1 MNEMLII
8 ILLCVSCALS
18 AAALIAAVAA
28 ARKKNAKTDEA
39 TLKKLDEL
47 KAGLDGRLSAV
58 QTSVSE
64 AIRTLSSQQA
74 DTAMKDAQTI
84 KNSLDAFA
92 KQVETM
98 SAGMDKRMAEIRATM
113 ETRLGAMQ
121 EDNNKRLSQIEV
133 TVNEKLQKT
142 LDERVANSFKTVSEQ
157 LEQVYKGLGEMHAL
171 ATGVGDLKKVLSNVK
186 SRGILGEM
194 QLDRILEDILT
205 PAQYDKNVITKKG
218 SKDPVEFAV
227 KLPSKDDDAAYI
239 YMPIDSKF
247 PLERY
252 AALQDAYEQGDATAI
267 NAASAQ
273 LEAFIKENAKKIRE
287 KYIDPPHTTEFGIMF
302 LPTEGLYAEVVRR
315 TELVSFISSKYHINV
330 AGPSTVSALLNS
342 LQMGFKTL
350 AIEKRSHEVW
360 KILAAV
366 KTEFVKFEKELSSLQ
381 KNLEKASDSIETLV
395 MTRTRLMMSKLKKVE
410 ELPEE
415 ESRKIL
421 DGPDGAETET
431 DDE

>member
-1 MNEMLII
+1 MNDTLII
-8 ILLCVSCALS
+8 ILLGISCALS
-18 AAALIAAVAA
+18 AAALIAAVIAA
-28 ARKKNAKTDEA
+28 SGRKKDDGDK
-39 TLKKLDEL
+39 TLKKLDEM

-64 AIRTLSSQQA
+64 AIRNLSSQQTE
-74 DTAMKDAQTI
+74 TAMKDAQTL
-84 KNSLDAFA
+84 KNSLEAFA
-92 KQVETM
+92 KQVEAT
-98 SAGMDKRMAEIRATM
+98 SSGMDKRMAEIRATM

-121 EDNNKRLSQIEV
+121 EDNGKRLTQIEA

-157 LEQVYKGLGEMHAL
+157 LEQVYKSLGEMHTL

-186 SRGILGEM
+186 TRGILGEM

-205 PAQYDKNVITKKG
+205 PAQYDTNVVTKKG
-218 SKDPVEFAV
+218 SKDPVEFAI
-227 KLPSKDDDAAYI
+227 KLPSKDSDTEYI

-252 AALQDAYEQGDATAI
+252 AALQDAYELGDTGARKAG
-267 NAASAQ
+267 SAQ
-273 LEAFIKENAKKIRE
+273 FEAFIKENAKAIRE

-302 LPTEGLYAEVVRR
+302 LPTEGLYAEVVKR
-315 TELVSFISSKYHINV
+315 TDLVSFISTTYHINV

-360 KILAAV
+360 KLLAAV
-366 KTEFVKFEKELSSLQ
+366 KTEFTKFESELSALQ
-381 KNLEKASDSIETLV
+381 KNLEKASTSVDKLLT
-395 MTRTRLMMSKLKKVE
+395 TRTRLMMSKLKKVE

-415 ESRKIL
+415 ESRQIL
-421 DGPDGAETET
+421 ADAEEAETE
-431 DDE
+431 DE

>member
-1 MNEMLII
+1 MNDTLII
-8 ILLCVSCALS
+8 ILLGISCALS
-18 AAALIAAVAA
+18 AAALIAAVVAA
-28 ARKKNAKTDEA
+28 SGRKKDDGDK
-39 TLKKLDEL
+39 TLKKLDEM

-64 AIRTLSSQQA
+64 AIRNLSSQQTE
-74 DTAMKDAQTI
+74 TAMKDAQTL
-84 KNSLDAFA
+84 KNSLEAFA
-92 KQVETM
+92 KQVEAT
-98 SAGMDKRMAEIRATM
+98 SSGMDKRMAEIRATM

-121 EDNNKRLSQIEV
+121 EDNGKRLTQIEA

-157 LEQVYKGLGEMHAL
+157 LEQVYKSLGEMHTL

-186 SRGILGEM
+186 TRGILGEM

-205 PAQYDKNVITKKG
+205 PAQYDTNVVTKKG
-218 SKDPVEFAV
+218 SKDPVEFAI
-227 KLPSKDDDAAYI
+227 KLPSKDSDTEYI

-252 AALQDAYEQGDATAI
+252 TALQDAYELGDAAAI

-273 LEAFIKENAKKIRE
+273 FEAFIKENAKAIRE

-302 LPTEGLYAEVVRR
+302 LPTEGLYAEVVKR
-315 TELVSFISSKYHINV
+315 TDLVSFISTKYHINV

-360 KILAAV
+360 KLLAAV
-366 KTEFVKFEKELSSLQ
+366 KTEFTKFEGELSALQ
-381 KNLEKASDSIETLV
+381 KNLEKASTSVDKLLT
-395 MTRTRLMMSKLKKVE
+395 TRTRLMMSKLKKVE

-415 ESRKIL
+415 ESRQIL
-421 DGPDGAETET
+421 ADAEEAETE
-431 DDE
+431 DE

>member
-1 MNEMLII
+1 MNETLIT
-8 ILLCVSCALS
+8 ILLCFSCVLS

-28 ARKKNAKTDEA
+28 ARKKTENSENE
-39 TLKKLDEL
+39 TLKKLDET
-47 KAGLDGRLSAV
+47 KAGLDGRISAV

-64 AIRTLSSQQA
+64 AIRTLSSQQTE
-74 DTAMKDAQTI
+74 TAMKDAQTL

-98 SAGMDKRMAEIRATM
+98 SSGMDKRMAEIRVTM

-121 EDNNKRLSQIEV
+121 EDNNKRLSQIET

-142 LDERVANSFKTVSEQ
+142 LDERVANSFKTVNEQ
-157 LEQVYKGLGEMHAL
+157 LEKVYKGLGEMQTL
-171 ATGVGDLKKVLSNVK
+171 ATGDLKKVLSNVK
-186 SRGILGEM
+186 TRGILGEM

-205 PAQYDKNVITKKG
+205 PAQYDTNVITKKG

-227 KLPSKDDDAAYI
+227 KIPSKDSDTEYV

-252 AALQDAYEQGDATAI
+252 AALQDAYEQGDAAAI
-267 NAASAQ
+267 SAASAQ
-273 LEAFIKENAKKIRE
+273 LEAFIKENAKSIRE
-287 KYIDPPHTTEFGIMF
+287 KYIDPPHTTEFGVMF

-315 TELVSFISSKYHINV
+315 TDLVSYISSKYHINV

-360 KILAAV
+360 KILGAV
-366 KTEFVKFEKELSSLQ
+366 KTEFGKFEKELSTLQ
-381 KNLEKASDSIETLV
+381 KSLEKASASVDALV
-395 MTRTRLMMSKLKKVE
+395 TTRTRLMMSKLKKVE

-415 ESRKIL
+415 ESKRML
-421 DGPDGAETET
+421 DDADATET

>member
-1 MNEMLII
+1 MNDTLII
-8 ILLCVSCALS
+8 ILLGISCALS
-18 AAALIAAVAA
+18 AAALIAAVIAA
-28 ARKKNAKTDEA
+28 SGRKKDDGDK

-64 AIRTLSSQQA
+64 AIRNLSSQQTE
-74 DTAMKDAQTI
+74 TAMKDAQTL
-84 KNSLDAFA
+84 KNSLEAFA
-92 KQVETM
+92 KQVEAT
-98 SAGMDKRMAEIRATM
+98 SSGMDKRMAEIRATM

-121 EDNNKRLSQIEV
+121 EDNGKRLTQIEA

-157 LEQVYKGLGEMHAL
+157 LEQVYKSLGEMHTL

-186 SRGILGEM
+186 TRGILGEM

-205 PAQYDKNVITKKG
+205 PAQYDTNVVTKKG
-218 SKDPVEFAV
+218 SKDPVEFAI
-227 KLPSKDDDAAYI
+227 KLPSKDSDTEYI

-252 AALQDAYEQGDATAI
+252 TALQDAYELGDAASI

-273 LEAFIKENAKKIRE
+273 FEAFIKENAKAIRE

-302 LPTEGLYAEVVRR
+302 LPTEGLYAEVVKR
-315 TELVSFISSKYHINV
+315 TDLVSFISTKYHINV

-360 KILAAV
+360 KLLAAV
-366 KTEFVKFEKELSSLQ
+366 KTEFTKFESELSALQ
-381 KNLEKASDSIETLV
+381 KNLEKASTSVDKLLT
-395 MTRTRLMMSKLKKVE
+395 TRTRLMMSKLKKVE

-415 ESRKIL
+415 ESRQIL
-421 DGPDGAETET
+421 ADAEEAETE
-431 DDE
+431 DE

>member
-1 MNEMLII
+1 MNDTLII
-8 ILLCVSCALS
+8 ILLGISCALS
-18 AAALIAAVAA
+18 AAALIAAVIAA
-28 ARKKNAKTDEA
+28 SGRKKDDGDK
-39 TLKKLDEL
+39 TLKKLDEM

-64 AIRTLSSQQA
+64 AIRNLSSQQTE
-74 DTAMKDAQTI
+74 TAMKDAQTL
-84 KNSLDAFA
+84 KNSLEAFA
-92 KQVETM
+92 KQVEAT
-98 SAGMDKRMAEIRATM
+98 SSGMDKRMAEIRATM

-121 EDNNKRLSQIEV
+121 EDNGKRLTQIEA

-157 LEQVYKGLGEMHAL
+157 LEQVYKSLGEMHTL

-186 SRGILGEM
+186 TRGILGEM

-205 PAQYDKNVITKKG
+205 PAQYDTNVVTKKG
-218 SKDPVEFAV
+218 SKDPVEFAI
-227 KLPSKDDDAAYI
+227 KLPSKDSDTEYI

-252 AALQDAYEQGDATAI
+252 TALQDAYELGDAAAI

-273 LEAFIKENAKKIRE
+273 FEAFIKENAKAIRE

-302 LPTEGLYAEVVRR
+302 LPTEGLYAEVVKR
-315 TELVSFISSKYHINV
+315 TDLVSFISTKYHINV

-360 KILAAV
+360 KLLAAV
-366 KTEFVKFEKELSSLQ
+366 KTEFTKFESELSALQ
-381 KNLEKASDSIETLV
+381 KNLEKASTSVDKLLT
-395 MTRTRLMMSKLKKVE
+395 TRTRLMMSKLKKVE

-415 ESRKIL
+415 ESRQIL
-421 DGPDGAETET
+421 ADAEEAETE
-431 DDE
+431 DE

>member
-1 MNEMLII
+1 MNETLIT
-8 ILLCVSCALS
+8 ILLCVSCVLS
-18 AAALIAAVAA
+18 AAALVAAIAA
-28 ARKKNAKTDEA
+28 ARKKPENSEKE
-39 TLKKLDEL
+39 TLKKLDEA
-47 KAGLDGRLSAV
+47 KAGLDGRISAV

-64 AIRTLSSQQA
+64 AIRTLSSQQTE
-74 DTAMKDAQTI
+74 TAMKDAQTM

-98 SAGMDKRMAEIRATM
+98 SAGMDKRMAEIRVTM

-121 EDNNKRLSQIEV
+121 EDNNKRLSQIET

-142 LDERVANSFKTVSEQ
+142 LDERVTNSFKTVNEQ
-157 LEQVYKGLGEMHAL
+157 LEKVYKGLGEMQTL

-186 SRGILGEM
+186 TRGILGEM

-205 PAQYDKNVITKKG
+205 PAQYDTNVITKKG

-227 KLPSKDDDAAYI
+227 KIPSKDSDTEYV

-252 AALQDAYEQGDATAI
+252 AALQDAYEQGDAAAI
-267 NAASAQ
+267 SAASAQ
-273 LEAFIKENAKKIRE
+273 LEAFIKENAKSIRE
-287 KYIDPPHTTEFGIMF
+287 KYIDPPHTTEFGVMF

-315 TELVSFISSKYHINV
+315 TELVSYISSKYHINV

-360 KILAAV
+360 KILGAV
-366 KTEFVKFEKELSSLQ
+366 KTEFGKFEKELSTLQ
-381 KNLEKASDSIETLV
+381 KSLEKASASVDALV
-395 MTRTRLMMSKLKKVE
+395 TTRTRLMMSKLKKVE

-415 ESRKIL
+415 ESKKIL
-421 DGPDGAETET
+421 DDADATET

>member
-1 MNEMLII
+1 MNDTLII
-8 ILLCVSCALS
+8 ILLGISCALS
-18 AAALIAAVAA
+18 AAALIAAVIAA
-28 ARKKNAKTDEA
+28 SGRKKDDGDK
-39 TLKKLDEL
+39 TLKKLDEM

-64 AIRTLSSQQA
+64 AIRNLSSQQTE
-74 DTAMKDAQTI
+74 TAMKDAQTL
-84 KNSLDAFA
+84 KNSLEAFA
-92 KQVETM
+92 KQVEAT
-98 SAGMDKRMAEIRATM
+98 SSGMDKRMAEIRATM

-121 EDNNKRLSQIEV
+121 EDNGKRLTQIEA

-157 LEQVYKGLGEMHAL
+157 LEQVYKSLGEMHTL

-186 SRGILGEM
+186 TRGILGEM

-205 PAQYDKNVITKKG
+205 PAQYDTNVVTKKG
-218 SKDPVEFAV
+218 SKYPVEFAI
-227 KLPSKDDDAAYI
+227 KLPSKDSDTEYI

-252 AALQDAYEQGDATAI
+252 TALQDAYELGDAAAI

-273 LEAFIKENAKKIRE
+273 FEAFIKENAKAIRE

-302 LPTEGLYAEVVRR
+302 LPTEGLYAEVVKR
-315 TELVSFISSKYHINV
+315 TDLVSFISTKYHINV

-360 KILAAV
+360 KLLAAV
-366 KTEFVKFEKELSSLQ
+366 KTEFTKFESELSALQ
-381 KNLEKASDSIETLV
+381 KSLEKASTSVDKLLT
-395 MTRTRLMMSKLKKVE
+395 TRTRLMMSKLKKVE

-415 ESRKIL
+415 ESRQIL
-421 DGPDGAETET
+421 ADAEEAETE
-431 DDE
+431 DE

>member
-1 MNEMLII
+1 M
-8 ILLCVSCALS
+8 
-18 AAALIAAVAA
+18 
-28 ARKKNAKTDEA
+28 
-39 TLKKLDEL
+39 

-64 AIRTLSSQQA
+64 AIRNLSSQQTE
-74 DTAMKDAQTI
+74 TAMKDAQTL
-84 KNSLDAFA
+84 KNSLEAFA
-92 KQVETM
+92 KQVEAT
-98 SAGMDKRMAEIRATM
+98 SSGMDKRMAEIRATM

-121 EDNNKRLSQIEV
+121 EDNGKRLTQIEA

-157 LEQVYKGLGEMHAL
+157 LEQVYKSLGEMHTL

-186 SRGILGEM
+186 TRGILGEM

-205 PAQYDKNVITKKG
+205 PAQYDTNVVTKKG
-218 SKDPVEFAV
+218 SKDPVEFAI
-227 KLPSKDDDAAYI
+227 KLPSKDSDTEYI

-252 AALQDAYEQGDATAI
+252 TALQDAYELGDAASI

-273 LEAFIKENAKKIRE
+273 FEAFIKENAKAIRE

-302 LPTEGLYAEVVRR
+302 LPTEGLYAEVVKR
-315 TELVSFISSKYHINV
+315 TDLVSFISTKYHINV

-360 KILAAV
+360 KLLAAV
-366 KTEFVKFEKELSSLQ
+366 KTEFTKFESELSALQ
-381 KNLEKASDSIETLV
+381 KNLEKASTSVDKLLT
-395 MTRTRLMMSKLKKVE
+395 TRTRLMMSKLKKVE

-415 ESRKIL
+415 ESRQIL
-421 DGPDGAETET
+421 ADAEEAETE
-431 DDE
+431 DE

>member
-1 MNEMLII
+1 MNDTLII
-8 ILLCVSCALS
+8 ILLGISCALS
-18 AAALIAAVAA
+18 AAALIAAVVAA
-28 ARKKNAKTDEA
+28 SGRKKDDGDK
-39 TLKKLDEL
+39 TLKKLDEM
-47 KAGLDGRLSAV
+47 KAGLDGQLSAV

-64 AIRTLSSQQA
+64 AIRNLSSQQTE
-74 DTAMKDAQTI
+74 TAMKDAQTL
-84 KNSLDAFA
+84 KNSLEAFA
-92 KQVETM
+92 KQVEAT
-98 SAGMDKRMAEIRATM
+98 SSGMDKRMAEIRATM

-121 EDNNKRLSQIEV
+121 EDNGKRLTQIEA

-157 LEQVYKGLGEMHAL
+157 LEQVYKSLGEMHTL

-186 SRGILGEM
+186 TRGILGEM

-205 PAQYDKNVITKKG
+205 PAQYDTNVVTKKG
-218 SKDPVEFAV
+218 SKDPVEFAI
-227 KLPSKDDDAAYI
+227 KLPSKDSDTEYI

-252 AALQDAYEQGDATAI
+252 TALQDAYELGDAAAI

-273 LEAFIKENAKKIRE
+273 FEAFIKENAKAIRE

-302 LPTEGLYAEVVRR
+302 LPTEGLYAEVVKR
-315 TELVSFISSKYHINV
+315 TDLVSFISTKYHINV

-360 KILAAV
+360 KLLAAV
-366 KTEFVKFEKELSSLQ
+366 KTEFTKFESELSALQ
-381 KNLEKASDSIETLV
+381 KNLEKASTSVDKLLT
-395 MTRTRLMMSKLKKVE
+395 TRTRLMMSKLKKVE

-415 ESRKIL
+415 ESRQIL
-421 DGPDGAETET
+421 ADAEEAETE
-431 DDE
+431 DE

>member
-1 MNEMLII
+1 MNEMLTI

-252 AALQDAYEQGDATAI
+252 AALQDAYEQGDAAAI

>member
-28 ARKKNAKTDEA
+28 AKKKNAKADEA

-98 SAGMDKRMAEIRATM
+98 SSGMDKRMAEIRATM

-252 AALQDAYEQGDATAI
+252 TALQDAYEQGDAAAI

>member
-1 MNEMLII
+1 MNETLIT
-8 ILLCVSCALS
+8 ILLCVSCVLS
-18 AAALIAAVAA
+18 AAAFVAAIAA
-28 ARKKNAKTDEA
+28 ARKKPENSEKE
-39 TLKKLDEL
+39 TLKKLDET
-47 KAGLDGRLSAV
+47 KAGLDGRISAV
-58 QTSVSE
+58 QTSVAE
-64 AIRTLSSQQA
+64 AIRTLSSQQTE
-74 DTAMKDAQTI
+74 TAMKDAQTL

-98 SAGMDKRMAEIRATM
+98 SSGMDKRMAEIRVTM

-121 EDNNKRLSQIEV
+121 EDNNKRLSQIET

-142 LDERVANSFKTVSEQ
+142 LDERVANSFKTVNEQ
-157 LEQVYKGLGEMHAL
+157 LEKVYKGLGEMQTL

-186 SRGILGEM
+186 TRGILGEM

-205 PAQYDKNVITKKG
+205 PAQYDTNVITKKG
-218 SKDPVEFAV
+218 SNDPVEFAL
-227 KLPSKDDDAAYI
+227 KIPSRDGDDSYI

-252 AALQDAYEQGDATAI
+252 SALQDAYEKGDSAAISAAT
-267 NAASAQ
+267 SQ
-273 LEAFIKENAKKIRE
+273 LESFIKENAKKIRE

-315 TELVSFISSKYHINV
+315 SELVSYISEQYHINI
-330 AGPSTVSALLNS
+330 AGPSTISALLNS

-360 KILAAV
+360 KVLGAV
-366 KTEFVKFEKELSSLQ
+366 KTEFGRFEDELSTLQNSL
-381 KNLEKASDSIETLV
+381 KKASTSVDKLFK
-395 MTRTRLMMSKLKKVE
+395 TRTKQMLSKLKKVE

-415 ESRKIL
+415 ESAKMF
-421 DGPDGAETET
+421 DDVDVTET

>member
-1 MNEMLII
+1 MNDTLII
-8 ILLCVSCALS
+8 ILLGISCALS
-18 AAALIAAVAA
+18 AAALIAAVIAA
-28 ARKKNAKTDEA
+28 SGRKKDDGDK
-39 TLKKLDEL
+39 TLKKLDEM

-64 AIRTLSSQQA
+64 AIRNLSSQQTE
-74 DTAMKDAQTI
+74 TAMKDAQTL
-84 KNSLDAFA
+84 KNSLEAFA
-92 KQVETM
+92 KQVEAT
-98 SAGMDKRMAEIRATM
+98 SSGMDKRMAEIRATM

-121 EDNNKRLSQIEV
+121 EDNGKRLTQIEA

-157 LEQVYKGLGEMHAL
+157 LEQVYKSLGEMHTL

-186 SRGILGEM
+186 TRGILGEM

-205 PAQYDKNVITKKG
+205 PAQYDTNVVTKKG
-218 SKDPVEFAV
+218 SKDPVEFAI
-227 KLPSKDDDAAYI
+227 KLPSKDSDTEYI

-252 AALQDAYEQGDATAI
+252 TALQDAYELGDAASI

-273 LEAFIKENAKKIRE
+273 FEAFIKENAKAIRE

-302 LPTEGLYAEVVRR
+302 LPTEGLYAEVVKR
-315 TELVSFISSKYHINV
+315 TDLVSFISTKYHINV

-360 KILAAV
+360 KLLAAV
-366 KTEFVKFEKELSSLQ
+366 KTEFTKFESELSALQ
-381 KNLEKASDSIETLV
+381 KSLEKASTSVDKLLT
-395 MTRTRLMMSKLKKVE
+395 TRTRLMMSKLKKVE

-415 ESRKIL
+415 ESRQIL
-421 DGPDGAETET
+421 ADAEEAETE
-431 DDE
+431 DE

>member
-1 MNEMLII
+1 MNDTLII
-8 ILLCVSCALS
+8 ILLGISCALS
-18 AAALIAAVAA
+18 AAALIAAVIAA
-28 ARKKNAKTDEA
+28 SGRKKDDGDKTP
-39 TLKKLDEL
+39 KKLDEM

-64 AIRTLSSQQA
+64 AIRNLSSQQTE
-74 DTAMKDAQTI
+74 TAMKDAQTL
-84 KNSLDAFA
+84 KNSLEAFA
-92 KQVETM
+92 KQVEAT
-98 SAGMDKRMAEIRATM
+98 SSGMDKRMAEIRATM

-121 EDNNKRLSQIEV
+121 EDNGKRLTQIEA

-157 LEQVYKGLGEMHAL
+157 LEQVYKSLGEMHTL

-186 SRGILGEM
+186 TRGILGEM

-205 PAQYDKNVITKKG
+205 PAQYDTNVVTKKG
-218 SKDPVEFAV
+218 SKDPVEFAI
-227 KLPSKDDDAAYI
+227 KLPSKDSDTEYI

-252 AALQDAYEQGDATAI
+252 TALQDAYELGDAAAI

-273 LEAFIKENAKKIRE
+273 FEAFIKENAKAIRE

-302 LPTEGLYAEVVRR
+302 LPTEGLYAEVVKR
-315 TELVSFISSKYHINV
+315 TDLVSFISTKYHINV

-360 KILAAV
+360 KLLAAV
-366 KTEFVKFEKELSSLQ
+366 KTEFTKFESELSALQ
-381 KNLEKASDSIETLV
+381 KNLEKASTSVDKLLT
-395 MTRTRLMMSKLKKVE
+395 TRTRLMMSKLKKVE

-415 ESRKIL
+415 ESRQIL
-421 DGPDGAETET
+421 ADAEEAETE
-431 DDE
+431 DE

>member
-1 MNEMLII
+1 MNEMLTI
-8 ILLCVSCALS
+8 ILLCVSCVLS

-28 ARKKNAKTDEA
+28 ARKKDAKTDEA

-64 AIRTLSSQQA
+64 SIRTLSSQQA

>member
-1 MNEMLII
+1 MNDTLII
-8 ILLCVSCALS
+8 ILLGISCALS
-18 AAALIAAVAA
+18 AAALIAAVIAA
-28 ARKKNAKTDEA
+28 SGRKKDDGDK
-39 TLKKLDEL
+39 TLKKLDEM

-64 AIRTLSSQQA
+64 AIRNLSSQQTE
-74 DTAMKDAQTI
+74 TAMKDAQTL
-84 KNSLDAFA
+84 KNSLEAFA
-92 KQVETM
+92 KQVEAT
-98 SAGMDKRMAEIRATM
+98 SSGMDKRMAEIRATM

-121 EDNNKRLSQIEV
+121 EDNGKRLTQIEA

-157 LEQVYKGLGEMHAL
+157 LEQVYKSLGEMHTL

-186 SRGILGEM
+186 TRGILGEM

-205 PAQYDKNVITKKG
+205 PAQYDTNVVTKKG
-218 SKDPVEFAV
+218 SKDPVEFAI
-227 KLPSKDDDAAYI
+227 KLPSKDSDTEYI

-252 AALQDAYEQGDATAI
+252 TALQDAYELGDAASI

-273 LEAFIKENAKKIRE
+273 FEAFIKENAKAIRE

-302 LPTEGLYAEVVRR
+302 LPTEGLYAEVVKR
-315 TELVSFISSKYHINV
+315 TDLVSFISTKYHINV

-360 KILAAV
+360 KLLAAV
-366 KTEFVKFEKELSSLQ
+366 KTEFTKFESELSALQ
-381 KNLEKASDSIETLV
+381 KNLEKASTSVDKLLT
-395 MTRTRLMMSKLKKVE
+395 TRTRLMMSKLKKVE

-415 ESRKIL
+415 ESRQIL
-421 DGPDGAETET
+421 ADAEEAETE
-431 DDE
+431 DE

>member
-1 MNEMLII
+1 MNDTLII
-8 ILLCVSCALS
+8 ILLGISCALS
-18 AAALIAAVAA
+18 AAALIAAVVAA
-28 ARKKNAKTDEA
+28 SGRKKDDGDK
-39 TLKKLDEL
+39 TLKKLDEM

-64 AIRTLSSQQA
+64 AIRNLSSQQTE
-74 DTAMKDAQTI
+74 TAMKDAQTL
-84 KNSLDAFA
+84 KNSLEAFA
-92 KQVETM
+92 KQVEAT
-98 SAGMDKRMAEIRATM
+98 SSGMDKRMAEIRATM

-121 EDNNKRLSQIEV
+121 EDNGKRLTQIEA

-157 LEQVYKGLGEMHAL
+157 LEQVYKSLGEMHTL

-186 SRGILGEM
+186 TRGILGEM

-205 PAQYDKNVITKKG
+205 PAQYDTNVVTKKG
-218 SKDPVEFAV
+218 SKDPVEFAI
-227 KLPSKDDDAAYI
+227 KLPSKDSDTEYI

-252 AALQDAYEQGDATAI
+252 TALQDAYELGDAAAI

-273 LEAFIKENAKKIRE
+273 FEAFIKENAKAIRE

-302 LPTEGLYAEVVRR
+302 LPTEGLYAEVVKR
-315 TELVSFISSKYHINV
+315 TDLVSFISTKYHINV

-360 KILAAV
+360 KLLAAV
-366 KTEFVKFEKELSSLQ
+366 KTEFTKFESELSALQ
-381 KNLEKASDSIETLV
+381 KSLEKASTSVDKLLT
-395 MTRTRLMMSKLKKVE
+395 TRTRLMMSKLKKVE

-415 ESRKIL
+415 ESRQIL
-421 DGPDGAETET
+421 ADAEEAETE
-431 DDE
+431 DE

>member
-1 MNEMLII
+1 MNDTLII
-8 ILLCVSCALS
+8 ILLGISCALS
-18 AAALIAAVAA
+18 AAALIAAVVAA
-28 ARKKNAKTDEA
+28 SGRKKDDGDK
-39 TLKKLDEL
+39 TLKKLDEM

-64 AIRTLSSQQA
+64 AIRNLSSQQTE
-74 DTAMKDAQTI
+74 TAMKDAQTL
-84 KNSLDAFA
+84 KNSLEAFA
-92 KQVETM
+92 KQVEAT
-98 SAGMDKRMAEIRATM
+98 SSGMDKRMAEIRATM

-121 EDNNKRLSQIEV
+121 EDNGKRLTQIEA

-157 LEQVYKGLGEMHAL
+157 LEQVYKSLGEMHTL

-186 SRGILGEM
+186 TRGILGEM

-205 PAQYDKNVITKKG
+205 PAQYDTNVVTKKG
-218 SKDPVEFAV
+218 SKDPVEFAI
-227 KLPSKDDDAAYI
+227 KLPSKDSDTEYI

-252 AALQDAYEQGDATAI
+252 TALQDAYELGDAAAI

-273 LEAFIKENAKKIRE
+273 FEAFIKENAKAIRE

-302 LPTEGLYAEVVRR
+302 LPTEGLYAEVVKR
-315 TELVSFISSKYHINV
+315 TDLVSFISTKYHINV

-360 KILAAV
+360 KLLAAV
-366 KTEFVKFEKELSSLQ
+366 KTEFTKFESELSALQ
-381 KNLEKASDSIETLV
+381 KNLEKASTSVDKLLT
-395 MTRTRLMMSKLKKVE
+395 TRTRLMMSKLKKVE

-415 ESRKIL
+415 ESRQIL
-421 DGPDGAETET
+421 ADAEEAETE
-431 DDE
+431 DE

>member
-1 MNEMLII
+1 MNETLITV
-8 ILLCVSCALS
+8 LLCVSCVLS

-28 ARKKNAKTDEA
+28 ARKKTEKNENE
-39 TLKKLDEL
+39 TLKKLDEA
-47 KAGLDGRLSAV
+47 KAGLEGRISAV
-58 QTSVSE
+58 QTSVAE
-64 AIRTLSSQQA
+64 AIRTLSSQQTA
-74 DTAMKDAQTI
+74 TAMKDAQTL

-92 KQVETM
+92 KQVEAT

-113 ETRLGAMQ
+113 ETRLGSMQ
-121 EDNNKRLSQIEV
+121 EDNNKRLSQIET

-142 LDERVANSFKTVSEQ
+142 LDERVANSFKTVNEQ
-157 LEQVYKGLGEMHAL
+157 LEKVYKGLGEMQTL
-171 ATGVGDLKKVLSNVK
+171 ATGVGDLKKALSNVK
-186 SRGILGEM
+186 TRGILGEM

-205 PAQYDKNVITKKG
+205 PAQYDINVITKKG
-218 SKDPVEFAV
+218 SNDPVEFAL
-227 KLPSKDDDAAYI
+227 KIPSRDGDDSYI

-252 AALQDAYEQGDATAI
+252 SALQDAYEQGDSAAISAAT
-267 NAASAQ
+267 SQ
-273 LEAFIKENAKKIRE
+273 LESFIKENAKKIRE

-315 TELVSFISSKYHINV
+315 SELVSYISEQYHINI
-330 AGPSTVSALLNS
+330 AGPSTISALLNS

-360 KILAAV
+360 KVLGAV
-366 KTEFVKFEKELSSLQ
+366 KTEFGAFQKELLRLQ
-381 KNLEKASDSIETLV
+381 KNLENASTSVDTLFK
-395 MTRTRLMMSKLKKVE
+395 TRTRLMLSKLKKVE

-415 ESRKIL
+415 ESAKMF
-421 DGPDGAETET
+421 DDVDVTET

>member
-1 MNEMLII
+1 MNDTLII
-8 ILLCVSCALS
+8 ILLGISCALS
-18 AAALIAAVAA
+18 AAALIAAVVAA
-28 ARKKNAKTDEA
+28 SGRKKDDGDK
-39 TLKKLDEL
+39 TLKKLDEM

-64 AIRTLSSQQA
+64 AIRNLSSQQTE
-74 DTAMKDAQTI
+74 TAMKDAQTL
-84 KNSLDAFA
+84 KNSLEAFA
-92 KQVETM
+92 KQVEAT
-98 SAGMDKRMAEIRATM
+98 SSGMDKRMAEIRATM

-121 EDNNKRLSQIEV
+121 EDNGKRLTQIEA

-157 LEQVYKGLGEMHAL
+157 LEQVYKSLGEMHTL

-186 SRGILGEM
+186 TRGILGEM

-205 PAQYDKNVITKKG
+205 PAQYDTNVVTKKG
-218 SKDPVEFAV
+218 SKDPVEFAI
-227 KLPSKDDDAAYI
+227 KLPSKDSDTEYI

-252 AALQDAYEQGDATAI
+252 AALQDAYELGDAAAI

-273 LEAFIKENAKKIRE
+273 FEAFIKENAKAIRE

-302 LPTEGLYAEVVRR
+302 LPTEGLYAEVVKR
-315 TELVSFISSKYHINV
+315 TDLVSFISTKYHINV

-360 KILAAV
+360 KLLAAV
-366 KTEFVKFEKELSSLQ
+366 KTEFTKFESELSALQ
-381 KNLEKASDSIETLV
+381 KSLEKASTSVDKLLT
-395 MTRTRLMMSKLKKVE
+395 TRTRLMMSKLKKVE

-415 ESRKIL
+415 ESRQIL
-421 DGPDGAETET
+421 ADAEEAETE
-431 DDE
+431 DE

>member
-1 MNEMLII
+1 MNDTLII
-8 ILLCVSCALS
+8 ILLGISCALS
-18 AAALIAAVAA
+18 AAALIAAVIAA
-28 ARKKNAKTDEA
+28 SGRKKDDGDK
-39 TLKKLDEL
+39 TLKKLDEM
-47 KAGLDGRLSAV
+47 KAGLDGQLSAV

-64 AIRTLSSQQA
+64 AIRNLSSQQTE
-74 DTAMKDAQTI
+74 TAMKDAQTL
-84 KNSLDAFA
+84 KNSLEAFA
-92 KQVETM
+92 KQVEAT
-98 SAGMDKRMAEIRATM
+98 SSGMDKRMAEIRATM

-121 EDNNKRLSQIEV
+121 EDNGKRLTQIEA

-157 LEQVYKGLGEMHAL
+157 LEQVYKSLGEMHTL

-186 SRGILGEM
+186 TRGILGEM

-205 PAQYDKNVITKKG
+205 PAQYDTNVVTKKG
-218 SKDPVEFAV
+218 SKDPVEFAI
-227 KLPSKDDDAAYI
+227 KLPSKDSDTEYI

-252 AALQDAYEQGDATAI
+252 TALQDAYELGDAAAI

-273 LEAFIKENAKKIRE
+273 FEAFIKENAKAIRE

-302 LPTEGLYAEVVRR
+302 LPTEGLYAEVVKR
-315 TELVSFISSKYHINV
+315 TDLVSFISTKYHINV

-360 KILAAV
+360 KLLAAV
-366 KTEFVKFEKELSSLQ
+366 KT
-381 KNLEKASDSIETLV
+381 
-395 MTRTRLMMSKLKKVE
+395 
-410 ELPEE
+410 
-415 ESRKIL
+415 
-421 DGPDGAETET
+421 
-431 DDE
+431 

>member
-1 MNEMLII
+1 MNETLIT
-8 ILLCVSCALS
+8 ILLCVSCVLS
-18 AAALIAAVAA
+18 AAALVAAIAAA
-28 ARKKNAKTDEA
+28 KKKPENSEKE
-39 TLKKLDEL
+39 TLKKLDEA
-47 KAGLDGRLSAV
+47 KACLDGRISAV

-64 AIRTLSSQQA
+64 AIRTLSSQQTE
-74 DTAMKDAQTI
+74 TAMKDAQTM

-98 SAGMDKRMAEIRATM
+98 SAGMDKRMAEIRVTM

-121 EDNNKRLSQIEV
+121 EDNNKRLSQIET

-142 LDERVANSFKTVSEQ
+142 LDERVANSFKTVNEQ
-157 LEQVYKGLGEMHAL
+157 LEKVYKGLGEMQTL

-186 SRGILGEM
+186 TRGILGEM

-205 PAQYDKNVITKKG
+205 PAQYDTNVITKKG

-227 KLPSKDDDAAYI
+227 KIPSKDSDTEYV

-252 AALQDAYEQGDATAI
+252 AALQDAYEQGDAAAI
-267 NAASAQ
+267 SAASAQ
-273 LEAFIKENAKKIRE
+273 LEAFIKENAKSIRE
-287 KYIDPPHTTEFGIMF
+287 KYIDPPHTTEFGV
-302 LPTEGLYAEVVRR
+302 VVRR
-315 TELVSFISSKYHINV
+315 TELVSYISSKYHINV

-342 LQMGFKTL
+342 LQMGFRTL

-360 KILAAV
+360 KILGAV
-366 KTEFVKFEKELSSLQ
+366 KTEFGKFEKELSTLQ
-381 KNLEKASDSIETLV
+381 KSLEKASASVDALV
-395 MTRTRLMMSKLKKVE
+395 TTRTRLMMSKLKKVE

-415 ESRKIL
+415 ESKKIL
-421 DGPDGAETET
+421 DDADATET

>member
-1 MNEMLII
+1 MNDTLII
-8 ILLCVSCALS
+8 ILLGISCALS
-18 AAALIAAVAA
+18 AAALIAAVVAA
-28 ARKKNAKTDEA
+28 SGRKKDDGDK
-39 TLKKLDEL
+39 TLKKLDEM

-64 AIRTLSSQQA
+64 AIRNLSSQQTE
-74 DTAMKDAQTI
+74 TAMKDAQTL
-84 KNSLDAFA
+84 KNSLEAFA
-92 KQVETM
+92 KQVEAT
-98 SAGMDKRMAEIRATM
+98 SSGMDKRMAEIRATM

-121 EDNNKRLSQIEV
+121 EDNGKRLTQIEA

-157 LEQVYKGLGEMHAL
+157 LEQVYKSLGEMHTL

-186 SRGILGEM
+186 TRGILGEM

-205 PAQYDKNVITKKG
+205 PAQYDTNVVTKKG
-218 SKDPVEFAV
+218 SKDPVEFAI
-227 KLPSKDDDAAYI
+227 KLPSKDSDTEYI

-252 AALQDAYEQGDATAI
+252 TALQDAYELGDAASI

-273 LEAFIKENAKKIRE
+273 FEAFIKENAKAIRE

-302 LPTEGLYAEVVRR
+302 LPTEGLYAEVVKR
-315 TELVSFISSKYHINV
+315 TDLVSFISTKYHINV

-360 KILAAV
+360 KLLAAV
-366 KTEFVKFEKELSSLQ
+366 KTEFTKFESELSALQ
-381 KNLEKASDSIETLV
+381 KNLEKASTSVDKLLT
-395 MTRTRLMMSKLKKVE
+395 TRTRLMMSKLKKVE

-415 ESRKIL
+415 ESRQIL
-421 DGPDGAETET
+421 ADAEEAETE
-431 DDE
+431 DE